1 MARSLTEPFSAL
13 WAAASPS
20 TSVPSFWAE
29 PEKTDVLAAGW
40 YGCVAAGGV
49 RQRNLR
55 PAGRAVVILTQS
67 GGERTMRE
75 YITAAGIALGLLA
88 VWAALVP
95 LVA

>member
-1 MARSLTEPFSAL
+1 MCGVKRFTAL
-13 WAAASPS
+13 WSPPGHLASVSP
-20 TSVPSFWAE
+20 FWVE

-55 PAGRAVVILTQS
+55 PAGRAVAILTQS

-95 LVA
+95 LAA